1 MTLAVRATDQGPI
14 PEAIHKQLWECVS
27 ARLQRG
33 DSLIRPLDFQRALEA
48 DYTALTGVSISESVR
63 RWLAHAQVTSN
74 RENPDRYVARDLSRI
89 PQTSASPEPTAVPPG
104 GLGNFAT

>member
-74 RENPDRYVARDLSRI
+74 RENPDRYVALGVRNSVRRAF
-89 PQTSASPEPTAVPPG
+89 QSACAALLGPG
-104 GLGNFAT
+104 S